1 MEKKEDNK
9 EKKRLRLMENDYI
22 KKQAE
27 KLKKAKHARKEIT
40 LKYKKKIAGVKQEFL
55 TNKKNLEK
63 TKVKKIKF
71 EFKERLFNL
80 TNQRDYEIAKTYLT
94 ERKQR
99 YAKMLV
105 DKRIAFKIYHEKLK
119 IAKQLYLDNLDKFK
133 ADQKQVLKQTKD
145 KKEKEKINLEFEQK
159 ITEAKISY
167 KNAEIVLQEQRDQSY
182 EYEIDSGFILKRWFF
197 GVGKEYQRMSYPSA
211 KKTLRDFFIVIVVAG
226 FIAGLFLLI
235 DFIFTTF

>member
-1 MEKKEDNK
+1 MEKKEDKK

-80 TNQRDYEIAKTYLT
+80 TNQRDYEIAKTY
-94 ERKQR
+94 
-99 YAKMLV
+99 
-105 DKRIAFKIYHEKLK
+105 
-119 IAKQLYLDNLDKFK
+119 
-133 ADQKQVLKQTKD
+133 
-145 KKEKEKINLEFEQK
+145 
-159 ITEAKISY
+159 
-167 KNAEIVLQEQRDQSY
+167 
-182 EYEIDSGFILKRWFF
+182 
-197 GVGKEYQRMSYPSA
+197 
-211 KKTLRDFFIVIVVAG
+211 
-226 FIAGLFLLI
+226 
-235 DFIFTTF
+235 